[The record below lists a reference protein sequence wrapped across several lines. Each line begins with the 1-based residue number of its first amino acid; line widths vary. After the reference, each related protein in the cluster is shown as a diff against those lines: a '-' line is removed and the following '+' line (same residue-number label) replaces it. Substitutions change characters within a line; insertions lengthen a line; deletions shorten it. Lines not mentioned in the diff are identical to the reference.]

1 MTWSGKSNSMHGP
14 EAKVNNDK
22 DLFDHNDNYEG
33 VATFPWVQ
41 LRHIEGW
48 ERTDYNKG
56 TLPKKNTTTDLG
68 FWLNLR
74 WEGVDSGP
82 GCPTP

>member
-1 MTWSGKSNSMHGP
+1 MHGP
-14 EAKVNNDK
+14 EANVNNDK

-48 ERTDYNKG
+48 ERTDYNIIREHFQ
-56 TLPKKNTTTDLG
+56 KNTTTDLG

-74 WEGVDSGP
+74 WKGDDSGP

>member
-56 TLPKKNTTTDLG
+56 TLPKKHN
-68 FWLNLR
+68 
-74 WEGVDSGP
+74 
-82 GCPTP
+82 